1 MGLAKI
7 ISGGQTGIDRGALDA
22 ALAWGFPCGGWC
34 SDSRIPERYPLIEL
48 KEGGYRQRTL
58 RNILESDGTAIL
70 YFSLYL
76 NQELAY
82 QGGHHIAWRHC
93 PDTQWNIAG
102 NDSRRL
108 LNGPYCYLPVPDV

>member
-22 ALAWGFPCGGWC
+22 AFTWGFPCGGWC
-34 SDSRIPERYPLIEL
+34 SPGRLAEDSRIP
-48 KEGGYRQRTL
+48 EGGYRQRTL
-58 RNILESDGTAIL
+58 RDILESDRTAIL

-93 PDTQWNIAG
+93 PDTQWNIAR

-108 LNGPYCYLPVPDV
+108 FNGPYHHLPVPDF